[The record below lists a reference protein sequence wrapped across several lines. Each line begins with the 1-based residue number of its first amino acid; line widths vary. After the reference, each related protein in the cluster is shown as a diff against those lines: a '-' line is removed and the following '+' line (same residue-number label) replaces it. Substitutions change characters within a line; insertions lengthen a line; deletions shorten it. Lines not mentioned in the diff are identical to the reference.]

1 METNDK
7 QKTPLMELIE
17 NMESNPNEYV
27 SKEDYLRLIKVVLLP
42 REREVIEEAW
52 INGSEWGMDDDG
64 HQAKDY
70 FNQTFEQ

>member
-42 REREVIEEAW
+42 REREVIGYAF
-52 INGSEWGMDDDG
+52 IDGMLGTNPDRTA
-64 HQAKDY
+64 AKY
-70 FNQTFEQ
+70 LEQKFEQ